1 MVFRQF
7 FLEGLGCLSYMIGCS
22 QMGLCAVVDPQRDV
36 DGYLQVA
43 QSYGLRITHIF
54 DTHLHAD
61 HVSGNRELAART
73 GATIYLP
80 AQAEAAFKHQPLHN
94 GDEVNIGTVTL
105 RAIHTP
111 GHTPEH
117 MCLAVIDHTRGP
129 EPWFLLTGDFL
140 FVGDI
145 GRPDLLGEAEMRQLA
160 DQMYTS
166 LFDRL
171 SALDDGLEVFPGHG
185 AGSLCGRNMNA
196 KLSTTLGFER
206 RFNPAL
212 QPRSRQEFIAWLT
225 QDLPPQPANVPYI
238 KQLNR
243 QGPPILGELYRP
255 KPLTAQA
262 VRDLLRGQGPAPVI
276 LDVRSPAEFAAG
288 YMPGALNVPVSNGQF
303 ATRAGWFIPP
313 ERPIVLIVGREAE
326 ADRATRALARVG
338 YDRVIGYLVN
348 GITAW
353 RALGLPTA
361 SLALWTPERL
371 RSEALTRQGEPLPG
385 VTIVDVRDR
394 SEWQQGH
401 IPGAVHIPL
410 AELAQR
416 TDELNPFRPTA
427 VICASGTRS
436 STAASLLT
444 ARGFKHVANVMGGME
459 GWEAAGYPVVID
471 ADDQKGVSSV
481 APHLPSSWQTD
492 V

>member
-7 FLEGLGCLSYMIGCS
+7 FLEGLGCLSYLIGCS
-22 QMGLCAVVDPQRDV
+22 QTGVCVVVDPQRDV

-54 DTHLHAD
+54 ETHLHAD

-73 GATIYLP
+73 GAMIYLP
-80 AQAEAAFKHQPLHN
+80 AQARASFEHQPLN
-94 GDEVNIGTVTL
+94 DGDEVTIGTVTL

-117 MCLAVIDHTRGP
+117 MCLAVIDRTRGP
-129 EPWFLLTGDFL
+129 EPWFLLTGDCL
-140 FVGDI
+140 FVGDV
-145 GRPDLLGEAEMRQLA
+145 GRPDLLGEEEMRQLA
-160 DQMYTS
+160 GQMYQS
-166 LFDRL
+166 LFSRL
-171 SALDDGLEVFPGHG
+171 SELEDGLEVFPGHG
-185 AGSLCGRNMNA
+185 AGSLCGRSLSA

-225 QDLPPQPANVPYI
+225 HDLPPQPANVPYI
-238 KQLNR
+238 KQINR

-262 VRDLLRGQGPAPVI
+262 VRDLLRGGESRPVI

-288 YMPGALNVPVSNGQF
+288 HLPGALNVPVSNGQF

-313 ERPIVLIVGREAE
+313 DRPIVLIVGREAE
-326 ADRATRALARVG
+326 AERAMRALARVG
-338 YDRVIGYLVN
+338 YDHVLGSLVN
-348 GITAW
+348 GIAAW

-361 SLALWTPERL
+361 WLALWTPERL

-385 VTIVDVRDR
+385 ITIVDVRDP

-410 AELAQR
+410 AELGQR
-416 TDELNPFRPTA
+416 AAELNPFRPTA

-436 STAASLLT
+436 STAASLLA

-459 GWEAAGYPVVID
+459 GWEAAGYPVVRDEGERRD
-471 ADDQKGVSSV
+471 ALSTV
-481 APHLPSSWQTD
+481 
-492 V
+492 